1 MAQAWGLRSQTL
13 QNTHETHTM
22 SQVFPKSVLPADPD
36 LQEPQNEL
44 VKNRTIQNDRSLD
57 SFSYSPSPKV
67 ASDVMFVL
75 QVRKEHLWIGVL
87 GLLVLVLWM
96 RLSVVSS
103 KLALLETTL
112 ALGSK

>member
-1 MAQAWGLRSQTL
+1 
-13 QNTHETHTM
+13 
-22 SQVFPKSVLPADPD
+22 
-36 LQEPQNEL
+36 
-44 VKNRTIQNDRSLD
+44 
-57 SFSYSPSPKV
+57 
-67 ASDVMFVL
+67 MFVL